1 MDEWLSRLRHDLVKR
16 AVWPARDLREAH
28 RDPQAADLLQ
38 LRAGLFDLRDG
49 EGAKVHALQ
58 LWERMRR
65 EAPPLPAAALDSF
78 GDAVAQA
85 ERSVAALADRADSW
99 REAVDAVL
107 RIESAFATLARTL
120 ERSD

>member
-1 MDEWLSRLRHDLVKR
+1 MDDWLSRLRHDLVKR
-16 AVWPARDLREAH
+16 AVWPARDLREAG
-28 RDPQAADLLQ
+28 REPDAADVLQ
-38 LRAGLFDLRDG
+38 LRAGLFDLRDA
-49 EGAKVHALQ
+49 EGAKVRALQ

-65 EAPPLPAAALDSF
+65 EAPPLSAAALDSF

-85 ERSVAALADRADSW
+85 ERSVGALAERTAPW